1 MATNAILTIRTD
13 SSVKRAAQKAAK
25 DLGVPLSV
33 IVNASL
39 RAFIRNPR
47 IELEPYTPN
56 ARTRRA
62 LDAARKSAA
71 KSKTYNSVEELIS
84 GLKK

>member
-13 SSVKRAAQKAAK
+13 SGVKKAAQKAAK
-25 DLGVPLSV
+25 NLGVPLSV

-39 RAFIRNPR
+39 RAFVRNPR

-62 LDAARKSAA
+62 LDAAMKSAA
-71 KSKTYNSVEELIS
+71 KAKVFNSIEELIAN
-84 GLKK
+84 LNA